1 MSGSSTLKPTESPK
15 PSPLPIGVP
24 RRSGGGG
31 GLSGLMSQIK
41 GKGTKLSTLEKSQM
55 DWQNFKSKEGIT
67 EEIQTHNRGKQGC
80 AFFPL
85 GFPNAKFLNSNLF
98 ARQVSRETRL
108 FGKS

>member
-1 MSGSSTLKPTESPK
+1 MSGNSTLKPTEPPK
-15 PSPLPIGVP
+15 PSPIPSAAP
-24 RRSGGGG
+24 RRGVGG

-80 AFFPL
+80 E
-85 GFPNAKFLNSNLF
+85 FLLSDFLI
-98 ARQVSRETRL
+98 
-108 FGKS
+108 